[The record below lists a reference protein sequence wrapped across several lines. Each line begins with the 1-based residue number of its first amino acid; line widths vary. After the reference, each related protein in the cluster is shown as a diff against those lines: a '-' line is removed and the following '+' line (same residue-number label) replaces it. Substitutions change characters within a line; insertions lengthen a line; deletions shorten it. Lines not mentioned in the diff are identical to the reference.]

1 MSNQLIIQKDFE
13 KDFLDILIKNKFK
26 KCLIVISNGNE
37 KRGYHSSFVNL
48 LEKNHCEFFVHQI
61 PLLLDFE

>member
-37 KRGYHSSFVNL
+37 KRGYHSSFVYL
-48 LEKNHCEFFVHQI
+48 LE
-61 PLLLDFE
+61 